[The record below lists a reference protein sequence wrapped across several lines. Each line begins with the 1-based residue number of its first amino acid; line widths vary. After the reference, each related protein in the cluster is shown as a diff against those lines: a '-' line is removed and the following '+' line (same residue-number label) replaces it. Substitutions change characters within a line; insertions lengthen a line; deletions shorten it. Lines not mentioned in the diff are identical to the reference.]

1 MYCLKCIIKV
11 VHVSIFQA
19 FRSIFLW
26 QNSLDLQSKT
36 CVTAIYF
43 YYKEPEILHLCIT
56 EESHNLFERAVES
69 ESDERMFIIVS
80 LKWFKYNHKL
90 RTVKQKHLLL
100 SKKTIRTHSLSIQ
113 RVLQQSNLIKTIDKY
128 TAKTFSVPLNS
139 QISIFTTSSSMY
151 EREEE

>member
-1 MYCLKCIIKV
+1 MKHKLRTLAESFDHI
-11 VHVSIFQA
+11 
-19 FRSIFLW
+19 
-26 QNSLDLQSKT
+26 
-36 CVTAIYF
+36 TAIYF

-69 ESDERMFIIVS
+69 ESDESIFIIVS

-113 RVLQQSNLIKTIDKY
+113 CVLQQSNLIKTIDKY